1 MSWPPPSGLPQPP
14 AAERTFC
21 YRHPN
26 REAGRRCTRCGR
38 PACNECLV
46 LADIGSQCVECAKKG
61 RPAASTRARDW
72 SARQPT
78 LVTYSLIA
86 INLAVFGWMVA
97 RDVENLNPG
106 GRITQQ
112 QADLALAEQVLVR
125 TNVGTIEFI
134 DVTDEWYRLITSG
147 FLHYGIIHLAFNM
160 FLLFQLGQLLEPPL
174 GRVRF
179 ALLYFASMLGGSA
192 GALLLQPNGLHGG
205 ASGAVF
211 GLLGAAAVMMYRRGI
226 NPLSTGV
233 GTLIVL
239 NLFITFTIGGISI
252 GGHIGGLVAGAAA
265 GSMMAAPRHARQPQW
280 VTYVAPIAVGL
291 IAIAVS
297 VVAARS

>member
-1 MSWPPPSGLPQPP
+1 MSLPPPTGLPQPP
-14 AAERTFC
+14 AAERVFC

-38 PACNECLV
+38 PACTECLV
-46 LADIGSQCVECAKKG
+46 RADIGSQCVECAQKG
-61 RPAASTRARDW
+61 RPAARTRARDW

-97 RDVENLNPG
+97 RDAENLNPG
-106 GRITQQ
+106 GSITQEA
-112 QADLALAEQVLVR
+112 ADLALAERVVVR
-125 TNVGTIEFI
+125 TTTGTIELI
-134 DVTDEWYRLITSG
+134 DVSDQWYRLVSSS
-147 FLHYGIIHLAFNM
+147 FLHYGMIHLAFNM
-160 FLLFQLGQLLEPPL
+160 FLLFQLGQLLEPML

-179 ALLYFASMLGGSA
+179 ALLYFASMLGGAA

-211 GLLGAAAVMMYRRGI
+211 GLLGAAAVIMYRRGV
-226 NPLSTGV
+226 NPLSTGI
-233 GTLIVL
+233 GSLIVL
-239 NLFITFTIGGISI
+239 NLLITFTIGGISI

-265 GSMMAAPRHARQPQW
+265 GSLMAGPRYGRQPEW
-280 VTYVAPIAVGL
+280 VSYVAPV
-291 IAIAVS
+291 AVS
-297 VVAARS
+297 VVAIIVSIMVTNP